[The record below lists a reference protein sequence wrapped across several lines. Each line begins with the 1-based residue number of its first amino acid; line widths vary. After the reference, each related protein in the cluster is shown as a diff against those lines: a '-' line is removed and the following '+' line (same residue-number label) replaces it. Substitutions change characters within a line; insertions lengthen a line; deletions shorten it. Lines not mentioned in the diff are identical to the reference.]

1 MDRTIYLNDRKYRI
15 CDIGEGRCTFVIG
28 YCRGVESLHDCFLNK
43 PVIQERCIFIDIS
56 CSWGS
61 EFESL
66 SDIDSQTVTDDIH
79 LLADIYWLDS
89 FEISINNK

>member
-1 MDRTIYLNDRKYRI
+1 MT
-15 CDIGEGRCTFVIG
+15 VI
-28 YCRGVESLHDCFLNK
+28 LNK
-43 PVIQERCIFIDIS
+43 PVTQERCIFVDIS